1 MKQLLDFI
9 PLIIF
14 FAIYKMVDIYAA
26 TGSLII
32 TTGLALA
39 YSYFKNGKAEKM
51 QVITFVMVF
60 VFGSLTL
67 ILHDDAF
74 IKWKVTFIYALFA
87 IALLVSQLIFKKP
100 IIKQM
105 LGKELKLPEAVW
117 SNLNVAWAIFFI
129 VLSIL
134 NVYVAFNLPQE
145 VWVNFKVFG
154 LLGATLVFTL
164 LSGLYIYKYLPAS
177 DKTEEQAEATT
188 ADKES
193 DK

>member
-1 MKQLLDFI
+1 MKQVLEFI

-32 TTGLALA
+32 TTGLVLA
-39 YSYFKNGKAEKM
+39 YNYFKHGKAEKM

-60 VFGSLTL
+60 IFGSLTL
-67 ILHDDAF
+67 ILHNDAF

-87 IALLVSQLIFKKP
+87 IALLISQFIFKKP

-105 LGKELKLPEAVW
+105 LGKELTLPDSVW
-117 SNLNVAWAIFFI
+117 SHLNIAWTLFFI

-134 NVYVAFNLPQE
+134 NIYVAFNLAQE

-164 LSGLYIYKYLPAS
+164 LSGLYIYKYLPKE
-177 DKTEEQAEATT
+177 DKNNI
-188 ADKES
+188 DK
-193 DK
+193 